1 MPKNKYI
8 YYNLNYHYDN
18 KPIFFEE
25 IYESKRIYFSVW
37 KPLIISNRRQNDI
50 STVIVVVASTQID
63 TLILL
68 VVGHGATSTPSM
80 PDSLGPIIV
89 NIYVRQDVIQ
99 GIHFRD
105 HGFGLR
111 GEDLLLG
118 VLIQK
123 LDRRLL
129 PNKPWELR
137 IVLEV
142 IGPKTPKPLIILIYY

>member
-25 IYESKRIYFSVW
+25 IYESKRIYFSVLE
-37 KPLIISNRRQNDI
+37 PLIISNWWQNDI
-50 STVIVVVASTQID
+50 STVIVVVTSTQID

-80 PDSLGPIIV
+80 PDSFGPIIV

-99 GIHFRD
+99 GIHF
-105 HGFGLR
+105 
-111 GEDLLLG
+111 
-118 VLIQK
+118 
-123 LDRRLL
+123 
-129 PNKPWELR
+129 
-137 IVLEV
+137 
-142 IGPKTPKPLIILIYY
+142 